1 MKLPTSK
8 GLALALC
15 LLSISACAG
24 RTGRI
29 KDSNEP
35 MGVDRQRGGTAVYD
49 EIMADTLEKLLAL
62 HRRQMNVQKEG
73 GYLVAVVGI
82 DTLGAEELRDHKPAM
97 YDKIE
102 EVLLNSGLYKMIS
115 MRFVDR
121 ARVEAGMTQTEDL
134 FIAKYR
140 QAFLSNLSREGLS
153 PDYLIWGKMTTQT
166 SSVTKNITERRY
178 RLSLEM
184 IDSRSG
190 QLVAKES
197 GERTKEY
204 KN

>member
-15 LLSISACAG
+15 LLSISACGG